1 MRGLSERVSGLRI
14 SGADGAAVLPE
25 MRGEGAFAFVFT
37 GAATIR
43 YEMRLARAYDPGQHA
58 LVSSLGPEAAV
69 LMAADLLPRVCPG
82 ESNCEGPARLRI
94 APPAGWTVAT
104 GETRDGEDFAIA
116 DPSRA
121 VFVLGA
127 LRERQAKLGDM
138 ILRTAVAGSW
148 SLGDDDIA
156 TLIEAIA
163 REQSAMVGG
172 REAGAFLVTLA
183 PYPQPM
189 TGLRSSAV
197 TIGRTVVLLLNEAGS
212 PPRAT
217 LAHYRRH
224 LAHEMFHFYLPN
236 AFRIREHFDWFWEG
250 FTRYAAL
257 LTLQRLRLATRREC
271 LDAVAE
277 EYDAYASNPL
287 RARVSLLAASPD
299 KFSGAA
305 FSDLVYRKGML
316 VAALYD
322 WELRWQSRGR
332 ADLTDVLRG
341 LYALREREIGNR
353 EVLDAL
359 RRAGE
364 VAARVRD
371 DIEDARDIELAKRI
385 KPYGLVLE
393 QSAATNWKPRLNPV
407 PKPSDRQ
414 REWLAHLGA
423 NP

>member
-1 MRGLSERVSGLRI
+1 VTQTLQLLSLVLLLSATAFTQSPSLHCQVTDISARARSLRVACQLAGGPAGRLRVQFRDEFAGMRGLSERVSGLRI

-25 MRGEGAFAFVFT
+25 MPGEGAFAFAFT

-43 YEMRLARAYDPGQHA
+43 YEMRLAHAYDPGQHA

-197 TIGRTVVLLLNEAGS
+197 TIGRTVVLLLLRFAGGI
-212 PPRAT
+212 
-217 LAHYRRH
+217 RR
-224 LAHEMFHFYLPN
+224 
-236 AFRIREHFDWFWEG
+236 
-250 FTRYAAL
+250 
-257 LTLQRLRLATRREC
+257 Q
-271 LDAVAE
+271 
-277 EYDAYASNPL
+277 
-287 RARVSLLAASPD
+287 
-299 KFSGAA
+299 
-305 FSDLVYRKGML
+305 
-316 VAALYD
+316 
-322 WELRWQSRGR
+322 
-332 ADLTDVLRG
+332 
-341 LYALREREIGNR
+341 
-353 EVLDAL
+353 
-359 RRAGE
+359 
-364 VAARVRD
+364 
-371 DIEDARDIELAKRI
+371 
-385 KPYGLVLE
+385 
-393 QSAATNWKPRLNPV
+393 
-407 PKPSDRQ
+407 
-414 REWLAHLGA
+414 
-423 NP
+423 